1 MNDPVPRSTAAA
13 AGSGRHG
20 LGAALCRA
28 AVALLAAVLL
38 ASCASLGDDLFL
50 LNHLDDPAK
59 ADALTEAGI
68 AQYTVRL
75 VEHAEYEAVKEVR
88 RYFDA
93 ALHYDPSNAQA
104 KQYLDLVDT
113 YLVTRLKANVKEADR
128 LLAKKARTRNE
139 DYLMV
144 AAVEKAVRLDSQ
156 NEDVR
161 RLQRET
167 AAVRDVLVKEG
178 LALERAT
185 VEKITDGT
193 ADDARDRL
201 WIDAYLA
208 AGRVLALDGKNDAAL
223 AEQARTRTQVDE
235 AFARRIGA
243 VRVLLGELKF
253 TVSKAEIAEM
263 SELSR
268 RSGGL
273 GDEAVRTAVYEL
285 NLRWARWLYGE
296 KEYASADVRVKAALA
311 AQRTPDATALAKR
324 IADAQA
330 KTETGSSFET
340 TLKDIDRLIGAGE
353 LVAAANRLEALE
365 RSTTEKTKL
374 AELDARRQRIR
385 GFLADLY
392 ARGLAAYRVENFAD
406 AIEALETVVRIDVS
420 YEQAADYLEKARSKQ
435 RLLEQY

>member
-1 MNDPVPRSTAAA
+1 MRRTICHLAAA
-13 AGSGRHG
+13 
-20 LGAALCRA
+20 
-28 AVALLAAVLL
+28 ALLAAAVL
-38 ASCASLGDDLFL
+38 ASCASFGDGLFL

-59 ADALTEAGI
+59 ANALTEAGI

-75 VEHAEYEAVKEVR
+75 VQHAEYEAAKEVR

-93 ALHYDPSNAQA
+93 ALRYDPSNPQA
-104 KQYLDLVDT
+104 RQYLDLVDT

-128 LLAKKARTRNE
+128 LLAKKARTRDE

-144 AAVEKAVRLDSQ
+144 AAVEKAARLDGQ

-167 AAVRDVLVKEG
+167 VGLRDALIREG
-178 LALERAT
+178 LAFERAA
-185 VEKITDGT
+185 VEKITEKT
-193 ADDARDRL
+193 PDDARDRL

-208 AGRVLALDGKNDAAL
+208 VGRVLVLDAKNDAAL
-223 AEQARTRTQVDE
+223 AEQAQTRRRVEE
-235 AFARRIGA
+235 AFARRFST
-243 VRVLLGELKF
+243 VRGLLGELKF
-253 TVSKAEIAEM
+253 TASKAEIAEM

-273 GDEAVRTAVYEL
+273 GEETVRTATYEL
-285 NLRWARWLYGE
+285 NYRWARWLYGE

-311 AQRTPDATALAKR
+311 VQRTADATALAKR
-324 IADAQA
+324 IADALA
-330 KTETGSSFET
+330 KTETGGSFET
-340 TLKDIDRLIGAGE
+340 TVKDIDRLIGAGE
-353 LVAAANRLEALE
+353 LVAAQNRLEALE
-365 RSTTEKTKL
+365 RSTMDKARL
-374 AELDARRQRIR
+374 AELDGRRERIR

-406 AIEALETVVRIDVS
+406 AIEALETVVRIDVG
-420 YEQAADYLEKARSKQ
+420 YEQAAEYLEKARSKQ

>member
-1 MNDPVPRSTAAA
+1 MRRATCQLAAA
-13 AGSGRHG
+13 A
-20 LGAALCRA
+20 LFAAA
-28 AVALLAAVLL
+28 FL
-38 ASCASLGDDLFL
+38 ASCASLGDDRFL
-50 LNHLDDPAK
+50 LNHLDDPTK
-59 ADALTEAGI
+59 ANALTEAGI

-75 VEHAEYEAVKEVR
+75 VQHAEYEAVKEVR

-93 ALHYDPSNAQA
+93 ALRYDPSNAQA

-128 LLAKKARTRNE
+128 LLAKKARTRDE

-144 AAVEKAVRLDSQ
+144 AAVEKAARLDSQ

-167 AAVRDVLVKEG
+167 VDLRDALVKEG

-185 VEKITDGT
+185 VEKITDKT
-193 ADDARDRL
+193 ADDTRDRQ

-208 AGRVLALDGKNDAAL
+208 VGRVLTLDAKNDAAL
-223 AEQARTRTQVDE
+223 AEQARTRKQVEE
-235 AFARRIGA
+235 AFARRLAA
-243 VRVLLGELKF
+243 VRGLLGERKF
-253 TVSKAEIAEM
+253 TVSKADIAEM

-268 RSGGL
+268 RSGGI
-273 GDEAVRTAVYEL
+273 GEEAVRTAVYEL
-285 NLRWARWLYGE
+285 NIRWARWLYDQ

-311 AQRTPDATALAKR
+311 AQRTADATALAKR
-324 IADAQA
+324 ITDAQA
-330 KTETGSSFET
+330 KTETGVSFET
-340 TLKDIDRLIGAGE
+340 ALKDIDRLIGTGE
-353 LVAAANRLEALE
+353 LVAAQNRLEALE
-365 RSTTEKTKL
+365 RSTTDKAKL
-374 AELDARRQRIR
+374 AELDARRERIR

-406 AIEALETVVRIDVS
+406 AIEALETVVRIDVG
-420 YEQAADYLEKARSKQ
+420 YEQVAEYLEKARSKQ

>member
-1 MNDPVPRSTAAA
+1 MNRVL
-13 AGSGRHG
+13 RHRPI
-20 LGAALCRA
+20 GAF
-28 AVALLAAVLL
+28 AAVLAAILAAASL

-50 LNHLDDPAK
+50 LGKLDDPAK
-59 ADALTEAGI
+59 ANALTEAGI
-68 AQYTVRL
+68 EQYTVRL
-75 VEHAEYEAVKEVR
+75 VQHAEYEAVKEVR

-93 ALHYDPSNAQA
+93 ALRYDPSNAQA

-128 LLAKKARTRNE
+128 LLAKKSRTRDE

-144 AAVEKAVRLDSQ
+144 VAVGKAARLDAQ

-167 AAVRDVLVKEG
+167 VDLRDALVKEG
-178 LALERAT
+178 IALERAT
-185 VEKITDGT
+185 VEKITDKT
-193 ADDARDRL
+193 TDDARDRL

-208 AGRVLALDGKNDAAL
+208 AGRVLALDAKNEAAL
-223 AEQARTRTQVDE
+223 DEQARIRKQIEE
-235 AFARRIGA
+235 AFARRLAA
-243 VRVLLGELKF
+243 VRGLLGELKF

-285 NLRWARWLYGE
+285 NERWARWLYDQ

-311 AQRTPDATALAKR
+311 AQRTADATTLQKR
-324 IADAQA
+324 ISDALA
-330 KTETGSSFET
+330 KTETGVSFET
-340 TLKDIDRLIGAGE
+340 ALKDIDRLIGAGE
-353 LVAAANRLEALE
+353 LVAAQNRLETLE
-365 RSTTEKTKL
+365 RSTTDKAKL
-374 AELDARRQRIR
+374 AELDARRERIR
-385 GFLADLY
+385 GFLTDLY

-406 AIEALETVVRIDVS
+406 AIESLETVVRIDVG